1 VNLPHHSPL
10 QGIEI
15 MVTYN
20 KPDGSFSDKPFPPSS
35 WKFTEER
42 LHALDDIRPKLQ
54 ALGANMRLWRF
65 HYTDIFCARW
75 AIGEALH
82 NAILHGNKEDPSKMV
97 QLNYLISSDYILA
110 EVIDEGPGFDPK
122 KSPNPF
128 AKEQTGQA
136 AGRGLFFMRLFMS
149 WVRFDARG
157 NRVTLCKLRSPG
169 TAMPAN

>member
-1 VNLPHHSPL
+1 
-10 QGIEI
+10 
-15 MVTYN
+15 MVSYN
-20 KPDGSFSDKPFPPSS
+20 KHDGSFSDKAFPPASS

-42 LHALDDIRPKLQ
+42 LHTLDDIRPKLQ
-54 ALGANMRLWRF
+54 AFGANMRLWRF

-82 NAILHGNKEDPSKMV
+82 NAIYHGHHEDPSKTV

-122 KSPNPF
+122 KFPNPF
-128 AKEQTGQA
+128 AKEQAGQA

-149 WVRFDARG
+149 WVRFDGRG
-157 NRVTLCKLRSPG
+157 NRVTLCKLRTPG
-169 TAMPAN
+169 TMMARQKLG